1 MEIRGIDNVR
11 GIDNNSKITKIV
23 KKENDSAQVPDSAVI
38 SNEAK
43 QLAEEAKIRET
54 MAKVPDVRE
63 DRIQQAREKLQ
74 NGSYNKEEVMNTVAE
89 RLMKVL
95 GL

>member
-11 GIDNNSKITKIV
+11 GIDNNSKINKIA
-23 KKENDSAQVPDSAVI
+23 KKDNDSARVPDSADI
-38 SNEAK
+38 SKEAK

-54 MAKVPDVRE
+54 MARVPDIRE
-63 DRIQQAREKLQ
+63 DKVQEAREKLQ

>member
-11 GIDNNSKITKIV
+11 GIDNNSKINKIV
-23 KKENDSAQVPDSAVI
+23 KKDNESTQVPDSADI
-38 SNEAK
+38 SVEAK

-54 MAKVPDVRE
+54 MAKTPDVRE
-63 DRIQQAREKLQ
+63 DKIQQAKEKLQ
-74 NGSYNKEEVMNTVAE
+74 NGAYNKEEVMNTVAE

>member
-1 MEIRGIDNVR
+1 MEIRGVDNVR
-11 GIDNNSKITKIV
+11 GIDNNSKINKIV
-23 KKENDSAQVPDSAVI
+23 KKDSDSVQVPDSADI
-38 SNEAK
+38 SKEAK

-54 MAKVPDVRE
+54 MARVPDIRE
-63 DRIQQAREKLQ
+63 DKVQEAKEKLQ

>member
-11 GIDNNSKITKIV
+11 GIDNNSKINKLV
-23 KKENDSAQVPDSAVI
+23 KKDNESTQVPDSAEI
-38 SNEAK
+38 SKEAK

-54 MAKVPDVRE
+54 LAKVPDVRE
-63 DRIQQAREKLQ
+63 DKIQQAKEKLE
-74 NGSYNKEEVMNTVAE
+74 NGAYNKEEVINTVAE

>member
-1 MEIRGIDNVR
+1 MEIRGVDNVR
-11 GIDNNSKITKIV
+11 GLDNNSKINKIV
-23 KKENDSAQVPDSAVI
+23 KKDNDSAQVPDSADI
-38 SNEAK
+38 SVEAK

-54 MAKVPDVRE
+54 IDKTPDVRE
-63 DRIQQAREKLQ
+63 DKIQQAREKLES
-74 NGSYNKEEVMNTVAE
+74 GAYNKEEVINTVAE

>member
-11 GIDNNSKITKIV
+11 GIDNNSKINKVV
-23 KKENDSAQVPDSAVI
+23 KKDSDAAQVQDSTEI
-38 SNEAK
+38 SVEAK

-54 MAKVPDVRE
+54 MARVPDVRADKVQE
-63 DRIQQAREKLQ
+63 AKEKLKS
-74 NGSYNKEEVMNTVAE
+74 GEYNKEEVINTVAE

>member
-11 GIDNNSKITKIV
+11 GIDNNSKINRVV
-23 KKENDSAQVPDSAVI
+23 KKDNESAQVPDSADI
-38 SNEAK
+38 SIEAK

-54 MAKVPDVRE
+54 MGKIPDVRE
-63 DRIQQAREKLQ
+63 DRIQEAREKLQ
-74 NGSYNKEEVMNTVAE
+74 SGAYNRDEVINTVAE